1 MKNKN
6 NYLCKLLYLNND
18 TDFKTLILSFVD
30 KYYYLDNKNFEFNNS
45 ICNIEKNKFPSW
57 KSKCFYKTDILK
69 NNTTQYRIILYKFDE
84 LTVYL
89 EVNGLFKLFDDI
101 IKNFDKIKIKLYNKD
116 INTPEKLKHEI
127 SLFLLNKDKEDTLN
141 KIKST

>member
-30 KYYYLDNKNFEFNNS
+30 KFKDYDKYYYLDNKNFEFNNC

-101 IKNFDKIKIKLYNKD
+101 IKKFDKIKINFIKKIL
-116 INTPEKLKHEI
+116 ILLK
-127 SLFLLNKDKEDTLN
+127 N
-141 KIKST
+141 